1 VTQACKRKEKKER
14 EKKEKKEE
22 KNNKERIR
30 PRGLIVSHV
39 IIYWDNVGQH
49 VFITTK

>member
-1 VTQACKRKEKKER
+1 VTQAFERKEKRR
-14 EKKEKKEE
+14 EKKKKKKK

-39 IIYWDNVGQH
+39 IIYWDDVGQH
-49 VFITTK
+49 VVITTK